1 MARLRKDYR
10 VAPSPEPLVGNP
22 GALVVNVVDA
32 EGRLETSFDFA
43 VFTQHPVMAAE
54 WALAFRHHYAAA
66 QPSHRA
72 SAYARLKYWFAF
84 LTGYHRRIA
93 GSRDLDTG
101 VLGAF
106 IAWLDDKAWSKGT
119 KYAVWSS
126 IKLHVAW
133 LKRNRPDLVDPDLE
147 IPFNAFPRKNAEAR
161 QREALSAAEMNR
173 VLAAARSDIETAW
186 AAFREGEALLAKVDR
201 AAVASTSDLKQ
212 LDLDD
217 LGVLLAVIE
226 DRFGGVPP
234 KAKAL
239 LKKGAGLWPLHFAF
253 LRHGGM
259 RAVAPRLFALPD
271 TIAAYMIAIGAQTYA
286 NAEALRLMRRD
297 CMSEH
302 LLLEGRVLV
311 SWHKARAGREQRR
324 SFLRDK
330 SFSVP
335 ALIDQ
340 VLALTRRLVPHTPPA
355 SRDLLFLIDP
365 MRASRTI
372 GPIPDYLAAKMTRRF
387 VDRHG
392 LLGDDGEELNLTLA
406 ALRPSGLTLA
416 HERLGHDILKTQAL
430 ANHATPDTTQRYV
443 DRPRVRKA
451 QAALIGGLQM
461 RFVESVRGHGAVT
474 AAPQIDADLNNAT
487 AAGFVCRDPR
497 AGVAAGQHKGELC
510 TAWLGCF
517 TCPNAVIPLDEEVLI
532 RLLAARTALAGAREG
547 MALERWRL
555 LYQPKLEVLERDILP
570 RFPDT
575 MRASAAATPLP
586 ELPPIE

>member
-1 MARLRKDYR
+1 MARVRKDYR
-10 VAPSPEPLVGNP
+10 VAPSPEPLLGNP

-32 EGRLETSFDFA
+32 AGRLETSFDFG
-43 VFTQHPVMAAE
+43 VFAQHPVMAAE

-66 QPSHRA
+66 QPSHRG
-72 SAYARLKYWFAF
+72 SAYGRLKYWFAF
-84 LTGYHRRIA
+84 LAGYHRPVTA
-93 GSRDLDTG
+93 SRDLDTG
-101 VLGAF
+101 VLNAF
-106 IAWLDDKAWSKGT
+106 ITWLDDRAWSKGT

-126 IKLHVAW
+126 IKLHVDW
-133 LKRNRPDLVDPDLE
+133 LKRNRTDLVDPELE

-173 VLAAARSDIETAW
+173 VLTAARTDVEAAW
-186 AAFREGEALLAKVDR
+186 AAFNEGQALLAKVDR
-201 AAVASTSDLKQ
+201 AAVASASELRR

-217 LGVLLAVIE
+217 LGILLAVIE
-226 DRFGGVPP
+226 DRFAGVPP
-234 KAKAL
+234 KVNAL

-259 RAVAPRLFALPD
+259 GAVAPRLFAMPD
-271 TIAAYMIAIGAQTYA
+271 TIVAYMIAIGAQTYA

-340 VLALTRRLVPHTPPA
+340 VLALTQRLVPHVPQA
-355 SRDLLFLIDP
+355 NRDLLFLTDP

-372 GPIPDYLAAKMTRRF
+372 GPIPGYLASKLTRRF

-392 LLGDDGEELNLTLA
+392 LLGDDGKVLNLTLA

-451 QAALIGGLQM
+451 QTALIGGLQA
-461 RFVESVRGHGAVT
+461 RFVESVRGHGAVA
-474 AAPQIDADLNNAT
+474 AAPQIDVDLSNAT

-497 AGVAAGQHKGELC
+497 AGVAEGQRKGELC
-510 TAWLGCF
+510 TARLGCF

-532 RLLAARTALAGAREG
+532 RLLSARTALINARDG
-547 MALERWRL
+547 IALERWRL

-570 RFPDT
+570 RFPDG
-575 MRASAAATPLP
+575 MVARAAARPQP

>member
-1 MARLRKDYR
+1 MARVRKDYR
-10 VAPSPEPLVGNP
+10 VAPSPEPLIGNP
-22 GALVVNVVDA
+22 GTLVVNVVDA
-32 EGRLETSFDFA
+32 AGRLETSFDFA
-43 VFTQHPVMAAE
+43 VFAQHPVMAAE

-72 SAYARLKYWFAF
+72 SAYGRLKYWFAF
-84 LTGYHRRIA
+84 LAGYHRPVTS
-93 GSRDLDTG
+93 SRDIDTG
-101 VLGAF
+101 VLNAF
-106 IAWLDDKAWSKGT
+106 IAWLDDRAWSKGT

-133 LKRNRPDLVDPDLE
+133 LKRNRTDLVGPHLE
-147 IPFNAFPRKNAEAR
+147 IPFNAFPRKNAAAR
-161 QREALSAAEMNR
+161 QREALSAAEMDR
-173 VLAAARSDIETAW
+173 VLAAARKDIAVAW
-186 AAFREGEALLAKVDR
+186 SAFSEGQAALGRVDR
-201 AAVASTSDLKQ
+201 TIIAATSNLNL

-234 KAKAL
+234 KVNDM
-239 LKKGAGLWPLHFAF
+239 LKKGAGLWQLHFAII
-253 LRHGGM
+253 RHGGIGV
-259 RAVAPRLFALPD
+259 VAPRLFAIPE
-271 TIAAYMIAIGAQTYA
+271 TIVAYMIAIGAQTFA

-311 SWHKARAGREQRR
+311 SWHKGRAGREQRR

-335 ALIDQ
+335 SLIDQ
-340 VLALTRRLVPHTPPA
+340 VLAMTKRLVPYAAPA
-355 SRDLLFLIDP
+355 NRDLLFLTDP
-365 MRASRTI
+365 VSGSRAI
-372 GPIPDYLAAKMTRRF
+372 GPIPGYLAAAFTRRF
-387 VDRHG
+387 VERHG
-392 LLGDDGEELNLTLA
+392 LLGDNGKRLNLTLA

-443 DRPRVRKA
+443 DRPRVRKM
-451 QAALIGGLQM
+451 QAELIGGLQA
-461 RFVESVRGHGAVT
+461 RFVESVRGHD
-474 AAPQIDADLNNAT
+474 AAADESEIGIDLSNAT

-497 AGVAAGQHKGELC
+497 TGVAEGQRKGELC

-517 TCPNAVIPLDEEVLI
+517 TCPNAVIPLDEEVLV
-532 RLLAARTALAGAREG
+532 RLLAARAALSAARGG
-547 MALERWRL
+547 MVAARWRL
-555 LYQPKLEVLERDILP
+555 LYAPKLEVLERDILP
-570 RFPDT
+570 RFPDDVLV
-575 MRASAAATPLP
+575 RAEAKSRP